1 MVPVHLVN
9 NYYDIVVIIFNTEC
23 SAETAFVD
31 DFTGCTILVG
41 SLRIGQASGR
51 RYNNYIII
59 QLLSLLNQKCT
70 IKCT

>member
-1 MVPVHLVN
+1 M
-9 NYYDIVVIIFNTEC
+9 IIFNTEC
-23 SAETAFVD
+23 SAEVAFVD

-59 QLLSLLNQKCT
+59 QLLSLLNQVNN
-70 IKCT
+70 